1 MTSDRLPNRWGIAV
15 AAVIMQICLGA
26 VYGWSVFKIPLMKGN
41 GWSETSVQLNFTLAI
56 LFLGVGTVIGGL
68 WQDRVGPRL
77 VATVA
82 GVLYGLGYL
91 VASWGAGQHSLGT
104 IYAGYGVLSGIGM
117 GMGYITPV
125 ATLVKWFPDKRG
137 LMTGV
142 AVCGY
147 GAGALIMAPIAA
159 PLVQTRGIPFTFAA
173 LGIVYLIVVV
183 IAAQFYVN
191 PVQGWRPAGWQPTSA
206 VAKAAS
212 AYDFTVRE
220 AAKTWQFYL
229 LWMMLFLNVSAG
241 IMIISQA
248 SPMAQSK
255 EFVGM
260 TAIEAASMVGL
271 ISIFNGLGRVFWAW
285 VSDMIGRAR
294 VYFLLFAIQAVVF
307 FLLPRIHNATTF
319 SIAFAIIG
327 LCYGGGFGTMP
338 SFTADFFGAKY
349 MGGIYGWILL
359 AWGAAAI
366 PSPIMIA
373 RLHQQTGVFSTA
385 VYIIAAVMLCSL
397 VLPLIARRPNR
408 DALALRSQE
417 NLAHAS

>member
-1 MTSDRLPNRWGIAV
+1 
-15 AAVIMQICLGA
+15 
-26 VYGWSVFKIPLMKGN
+26 
-41 GWSETSVQLNFTLAI
+41 
-56 LFLGVGTVIGGL
+56 
-68 WQDRVGPRL
+68 
-77 VATVA
+77 
-82 GVLYGLGYL
+82 
-91 VASWGAGQHSLGT
+91 
-104 IYAGYGVLSGIGM
+104 M

-147 GAGALIMAPIAA
+147 GAGALVMSPIAA
-159 PLVQTRGIPFTFAA
+159 RMITSRGVPATF
-173 LGIVYLIVVV
+173 LGFGIVYLILVV
-183 IAAQFYVN
+183 IAAQFYAN
-191 PVQGWRPAGWQPTSA
+191 PPQGWQLPGWKPTSA
-206 VAKAAS
+206 VAKAATT
-212 AYDFTVRE
+212 YDFTVGE
-220 AAKTWQFYL
+220 AARTWQFYL
-229 LWMMLFLNVSAG
+229 LWAMLFLNVSAG

-260 TAIEAASMVGL
+260 TALQAASMVGL

-307 FLLPRIHNATTF
+307 FLLPRIHGATTF
-319 SIAFAIIG
+319 SVCFAIIG

-373 RLHQQTGVFSTA
+373 RLHQSTGTFSTA
-385 VYIIAAVMLCSL
+385 VYIIAVVMVCSL
-397 VLPLIARRPNR
+397 VLPLLARRPQVGPAR
-408 DALALRSQE
+408 LSGQE
-417 NLAHAS
+417 RLMRAS

>member
-1 MTSDRLPNRWGIAV
+1 
-15 AAVIMQICLGA
+15 
-26 VYGWSVFKIPLMKGN
+26 
-41 GWSETSVQLNFTLAI
+41 
-56 LFLGVGTVIGGL
+56 
-68 WQDRVGPRL
+68 
-77 VATVA
+77 
-82 GVLYGLGYL
+82 
-91 VASWGAGQHSLGT
+91 
-104 IYAGYGVLSGIGM
+104 VLSGVGM

-125 ATLVKWFPDKRG
+125 ATLVKWFPDRRG

-147 GAGALIMAPIAA
+147 GAGALVMSPIAA
-159 PLVQTRGIPFTFAA
+159 RLIPAQGIPFTFVA
-173 LGIVYLIVVV
+173 LGIAYLVLVTL
-183 IAAQFYVN
+183 AAQFYAN
-191 PVQGWRPAGWQPTSA
+191 PPQGWAPAGWTATGA

-212 AYDFTVRE
+212 KYQFTVRE
-220 AAKTWQFYL
+220 ATSTWQFYL
-229 LWMMLFLNVSAG
+229 LWAMLFLNTSAG

-260 TAIEAASMVGL
+260 TALQAANMVGL
-271 ISIFNGLGRVFWAW
+271 ISIFNAIGRVFWAW
-285 VSDMIGRAR
+285 VSDAIGRAR

-307 FLLPRIHNATTF
+307 FVLPRLHDVTMF
-319 SIAFAIIG
+319 SIALAVIG

-373 RLHQQTGVFSTA
+373 RLHQQTGAFSTA
-385 VYIIAAVMLCSL
+385 VYILAAVLACSL
-397 VLPLIARRPNR
+397 VLPLIAKRPDR
-408 DALALRSQE
+408 DVRTVEPSARTAPGRI
-417 NLAHAS
+417 A